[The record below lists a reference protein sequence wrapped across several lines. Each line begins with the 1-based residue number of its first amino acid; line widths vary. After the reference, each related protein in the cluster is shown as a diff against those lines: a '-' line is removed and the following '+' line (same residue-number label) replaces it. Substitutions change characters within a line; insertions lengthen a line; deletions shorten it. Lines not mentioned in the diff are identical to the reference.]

1 MQNNIASQVAA
12 CIESL
17 EKGRG
22 ESPKHVVEI
31 AVCQLDEEVSI
42 YGRERLPGLLLDI
55 HDFEKPAKVHND
67 EEYQN
72 CLRDFLASPAS
83 IVSSLQIARRT
94 YGADA
99 APGLLVRHLEDVTG
113 IPLSARA
120 ELAKEFREAVLF
132 GPDREV
138 ALKILAL
145 TERNLLKVAEASG
158 RGPLPEVFTQALG
171 MLKDEPE
178 VLRRVADAANTVM
191 DNLDTGVEGV
201 SLVELLTILEELE
214 QGALGSQMADIEA
227 TANRCH
233 AVALEAADQIET
245 AVGEAQKSPRRW
257 RCRLRQRGMKRR
269 KWRNKRRVN

>member
-1 MQNNIASQVAA
+1 
-12 CIESL
+12 
-17 EKGRG
+17 
-22 ESPKHVVEI
+22 
-31 AVCQLDEEVSI
+31 
-42 YGRERLPGLLLDI
+42 
-55 HDFEKPAKVHND
+55 
-67 EEYQN
+67 
-72 CLRDFLASPAS
+72 
-83 IVSSLQIARRT
+83 
-94 YGADA
+94 
-99 APGLLVRHLEDVTG
+99 
-113 IPLSARA
+113 
-120 ELAKEFREAVLF
+120 
-132 GPDREV
+132 
-138 ALKILAL
+138 
-145 TERNLLKVAEASG
+145 
-158 RGPLPEVFTQALG
+158 

-269 KWRNKRRVN
+269 KWQDKRRVN